1 MTRPHSPAREGLILF
16 AHGARDPRWAL
27 PFLAVAEQ
35 VRALRPDTEV
45 RLAFLELMPPDLP
58 SVGDELAQRGCVRI
72 TVVPLFLGAGG
83 HVRRDLPALVAALA
97 ERHAH
102 VDFRLADAVGED
114 PGVVSALAAAAAQP
128 RMPSPDPGAHAES
141 AP

>member
-1 MTRPHSPAREGLILF
+1 MTNPAPPAREGLILF

-27 PFLAVAEQ
+27 PFQAVAEQ
-35 VRALRPDTEV
+35 VRALRPGTEV

-58 SVGDELAQRGCVRI
+58 AVGDELVRSGCNRV

-97 ERHAH
+97 ERHGQ
-102 VDFRLADAVGED
+102 VDFRLAFAVGED
-114 PGVVSALAAAAAQP
+114 PVVVSALASAAARP
-128 RMPSPDPGAHAES
+128 RMPAPNTGAHAES